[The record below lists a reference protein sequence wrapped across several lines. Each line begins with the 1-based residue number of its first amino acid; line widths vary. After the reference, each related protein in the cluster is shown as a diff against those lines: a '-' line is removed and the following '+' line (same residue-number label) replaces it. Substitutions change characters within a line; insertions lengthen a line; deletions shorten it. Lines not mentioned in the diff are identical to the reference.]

1 MTREENGNFLEAF
14 FLPGGILAVASAY
27 KKEFFVTKC
36 EDLPL
41 NDGQWH
47 SVTICQ
53 VSSWLIFMYVQN
65 PLDYPLL

>member
-1 MTREENGNFLEAF
+1 VG
-14 FLPGGILAVASAY
+14 SAY

-47 SVTICQ
+47 SLTVCQ
-53 VSSWLIFMYVQN
+53 VSYRKVKK
-65 PLDYPLL
+65 